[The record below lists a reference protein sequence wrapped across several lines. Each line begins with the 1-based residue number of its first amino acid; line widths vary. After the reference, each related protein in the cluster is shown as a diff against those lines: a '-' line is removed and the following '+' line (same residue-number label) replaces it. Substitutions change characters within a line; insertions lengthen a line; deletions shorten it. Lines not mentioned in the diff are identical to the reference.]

1 MASLTFVRVGICA
14 VLSSASV
21 VVFGQVPFGTNSFA
35 AASAPAIT
43 SESTASLSAPPRPVQ
58 ITPELRGDIFMARKM
73 YREAIDKYREGAPNS
88 PVLANKIGIAFHQ
101 MLQLDMA
108 KKNYE
113 RAVKMD
119 RSYSEAI
126 NNLGTI
132 YYSQKSYRRAIG
144 CYKRALRYTSPT
156 ASIYANMGAAYFG
169 RKDYAHAASYY
180 EQALLL
186 DPDVFEHHSTFG
198 TLMQQRTVE
207 ERATYHLYM
216 AKMYAKRGVND
227 RALVYLRKALEEG
240 VKDREKIPALPEFA
254 ALKSN
259 PEFVELMAQNPKPL

>member
-1 MASLTFVRVGICA
+1 MASLAAVRAAVCA
-14 VLSSASV
+14 TLLPILSVSAGQLSSAGNHLVAS
-21 VVFGQVPFGTNSFA
+21 
-35 AASAPAIT
+35 SAPL
-43 SESTASLSAPPRPVQ
+43 STETHASLSSPRPIQ

-73 YREAIDKYREGAPNS
+73 YREAIDKYREGPPNS
-88 PVLANKIGIAFHQ
+88 PVLSNKIGIAFHQ
-101 MLQLDMA
+101 MLQLNLA

-113 RAVKMD
+113 HAIKLDKR
-119 RSYSEAI
+119 YSEAI

-144 CYKRALRYTSPT
+144 CYKRALRYTNPT

-169 RKDYAHAASYY
+169 RKDYSHAAEYY
-180 EQALLL
+180 EEALRL

-227 RALVYLRKALEEG
+227 RAMIYLRKALEEG
-240 VKDREKIPALPEFA
+240 VKDREKIPLLPEFGT
-254 ALKSN
+254 LKSE
-259 PEFVELMAQNPKPL
+259 PAFRELMALNPKPL